1 MSAEFCFS
9 NECVQL
15 KNVKKFELVLTDVIR
30 CSYRCLS
37 YNHQFRSLRGE
48 MGNVQICMQVLKSCH

>member
-1 MSAEFCFS
+1 MCAI
-9 NECVQL
+9 
-15 KNVKKFELVLTDVIR
+15 KKKKIELVLTDITR